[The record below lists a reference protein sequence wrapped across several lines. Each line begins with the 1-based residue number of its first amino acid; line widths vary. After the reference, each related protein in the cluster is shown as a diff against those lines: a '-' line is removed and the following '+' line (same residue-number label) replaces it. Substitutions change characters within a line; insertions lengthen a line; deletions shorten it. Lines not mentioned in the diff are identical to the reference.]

1 MAMERPEGQPRP
13 EVTNVSPI
21 PESDQGKRGWVLEV
35 NGEVIPN
42 VRSASLTQTT
52 MHVKLEYGKTPA
64 GYDGLALEEPGG
76 GGSVTIPFVEIDGEV
91 YIGMAIENRPY
102 SGGRVPNVPR
112 GFLDP
117 GESHFEVATREPGEE
132 MQYEPI
138 KKDVELLEGESMNPN
153 STFFVTIGP
162 DKGVRFFKLEVDPN
176 EVRVAE
182 DSENPVNKV
191 FEFNPGVLKAKEG
204 DRLGERIYGSK
215 FYHWTKA
222 VKVKDMFTSA
232 GVGRLIA
239 DEIYPR
245 LIKKLSQ

>member
-1 MAMERPEGQPRP
+1 MTQERPEGQPRL
-13 EVTNVSPI
+13 EVINVSPI
-21 PESDQGKRGWVLEV
+21 PEEERGRRGWVLEV
-35 NGEVIPN
+35 NGEVVPD

-52 MHVKLEYGKTPA
+52 MHVRLEYGKTPA

-91 YIGMAIENRPY
+91 YVGLAIENRPF

-117 GESHFEVATREPGEE
+117 GESHFEAATRELGEE
-132 MQYEPI
+132 MQYESV
-138 KKDVELLEGESMNPN
+138 KKDVELLEGEPMNPN

-162 DKGVRFFKLEVDPN
+162 DQGVRFFKLEVDPN
-176 EVRVAE
+176 EVMVTE
-182 DSENPVNKV
+182 DSENPENKV
-191 FEFNPGVLKAKEG
+191 FEFNPGVLKAKVG
-204 DRLGERIYGSK
+204 DRLGERIYGSR

-232 GVGRLIA
+232 GVARLFA
-239 DEIYPR
+239 DEVYPR
-245 LIKKLSQ
+245 IIKKLFQ